1 MFESLFLYT
10 GSNSRAG
17 KTLKY
22 ELTYLFLRGLWLKQ
36 ITECSFQE
44 KLAIIYRHRGDTWT
58 STIYRRMNRD
68 TRFTASRHMCRYI
81 AIQPHVVSSK
91 VSRYLG
97 RDTIRVSRSHV
108 SRCIDASMHRCIV
121 TPLRISLYNKSVKSV
136 NRISRSFFA
145 SCMLLKSSHTTFSP
159 RVCY

>member
-1 MFESLFLYT
+1 MFESLFWYT

-22 ELTYLFLRGLWLKQ
+22 ELTSLFLRGLWLKQ

-44 KLAIIYRHRGDTWT
+44 KWAIIYRHRGDTWT

-91 VSRYLG
+91 VSRYFG

-108 SRCIDASMHRCIV
+108 SRCTDASMHRY
-121 TPLRISLYNKSVKSV
+121 TPSEETQVYFVCFIWWVSIEIISIIQPLS
-136 NRISRSFFA
+136 
-145 SCMLLKSSHTTFSP
+145 ML
-159 RVCY
+159 

>member
-44 KLAIIYRHRGDTWT
+44 KWAIIYRHRGDTWT

-108 SRCIDASMHRCIV
+108 SRCIDASMHRYTPNKMPLDMKCTHTKNNVGRRSSSGPPV
-121 TPLRISLYNKSVKSV
+121 TPKIHP
-136 NRISRSFFA
+136 IG
-145 SCMLLKSSHTTFSP
+145 
-159 RVCY
+159 

>member
-44 KLAIIYRHRGDTWT
+44 KWAIIYRHRGDTWT

-81 AIQPHVVSSK
+81 AIQPHVASSK

-108 SRCIDASMHRCIV
+108 SRCIDASMHRY
-121 TPLRISLYNKSVKSV
+121 TPSSNPPRPPMDCSLAVPLCFDPCV
-136 NRISRSFFA
+136 HQMA
-145 SCMLLKSSHTTFSP
+145 
-159 RVCY
+159 

>member
-44 KLAIIYRHRGDTWT
+44 KWAIIYRHRGDTWT

-108 SRCIDASMHRCIV
+108 SRCIDASMHRY
-121 TPLRISLYNKSVKSV
+121 TPSSNPPRPPMDCSLAVPLCHLTPVSTRWHSLQSK
-136 NRISRSFFA
+136 
-145 SCMLLKSSHTTFSP
+145 L
-159 RVCY
+159 

>member
-44 KLAIIYRHRGDTWT
+44 KWAIIYRHRGDTWT

-108 SRCIDASMHRCIV
+108 SRCIDASMHRY
-121 TPLRISLYNKSVKSV
+121 TPNAHIANMHRATLYHMLYILKVHFGAFGMV
-136 NRISRSFFA
+136 NLA
-145 SCMLLKSSHTTFSP
+145 LKFTKK
-159 RVCY
+159 